1 MQRIEFKEIAKKA
14 DATRLDEIRQSVA
27 RLTSDT
33 DKVSLLLQVAG
44 DLQKDNP
51 KGQLQVLEEAR
62 QIISHK
68 AVNYDQFE
76 DQLRVARAFA
86 DVDPAKS
93 FEVLEPGITQLNELL
108 SAASVLSGFEVNIF
122 RDGEMTMTNQVGN
135 GLTSTITRYG
145 QELSLLAKTDFG
157 RSETLAGRFQFTEPR
172 IMARLSI
179 IQGALGV
186 QSVSQPNINVIRNLG
201 GGGFVVRPPNW
212 LASSIEVSTTAR

>member
-1 MQRIEFKEIAKKA
+1 
-14 DATRLDEIRQSVA
+14 
-27 RLTSDT
+27 
-33 DKVSLLLQVAG
+33 
-44 DLQKDNP
+44 LQKDNQSAASVLRSP
-51 KGQLQVLEEAR
+51 QL
-62 QIISHK
+62 ISHK

-86 DVDPAKS
+86 DVDPSKS

-122 RDGEMTMTNQVGN
+122 RDGEMTMTNQGGN
-135 GLTSTITRYG
+135 GLNSTITRYG
-145 QELSLLAKTDFG
+145 QELSLLSKTDFG
-157 RSETLAGRFQFTEPR
+157 RSETLAGSFQFTEPR

-201 GGGFVVRPPNW
+201 GGGFVVRPPN
-212 LASSIEVSTTAR
+212 